1 MRNKD
6 DTTKLLNENKSKG
19 PAVCKSQTTSPFGS
33 LNNLR

>member
-6 DTTKLLNENKSKG
+6 DTTKLPKG
-19 PAVCKSQTTSPFGS
+19 PAACKSQTTSPFDS